1 MLAIIGVLIGE
12 VSGLEA
18 ALLLEA
24 ELCPSDGSFFRG
36 RLPVSDEVLLTL
48 LFSVVDEIFLFD
60 FLDLVS
66 VELVLIDFAIF
77 LLLLLLG
84 SFARCCRR
92 RCCRHHRCAP
102 NSLKKTSPSS
112 SFLDSRLSNWLLFFD
127 ELF

>member
-12 VSGLEA
+12 VPGLEA

-24 ELCPSDGSFFRG
+24 ELCPSDGSFLGG

-84 SFARCCRR
+84 SFA
-92 RCCRHHRCAP
+92 
-102 NSLKKTSPSS
+102 L
-112 SFLDSRLSNWLLFFD
+112 
-127 ELF
+127 